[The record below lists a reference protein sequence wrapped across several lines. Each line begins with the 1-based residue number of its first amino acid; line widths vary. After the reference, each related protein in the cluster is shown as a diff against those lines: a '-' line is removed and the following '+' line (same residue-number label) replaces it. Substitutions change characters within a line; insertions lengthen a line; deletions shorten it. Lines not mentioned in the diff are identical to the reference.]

1 LAWAT
6 FPQFQVYP
14 ACYPNY
20 RRHLAETDQVEF
32 DLPSLVPDHSL
43 QCASLKL
50 LMHTRMS
57 LLADEIDD
65 DNEACAMALRET
77 QQFECV
83 KLSHED

>member
-1 LAWAT
+1 
-6 FPQFQVYP
+6 
-14 ACYPNY
+14 
-20 RRHLAETDQVEF
+20 
-32 DLPSLVPDHSL
+32 
-43 QCASLKL
+43 
-50 LMHTRMS
+50 MS